1 MSALSGKMVTDMKKQ
16 EIKLE
21 QMESTIRKVLT
32 AGGSFSFY
40 PRGTSMQPFIVQ
52 GRDKVTL
59 AALPDRIKKYDII
72 LYKRENGTFV
82 LHRVTGKKENAYIFR
97 GDNQF
102 SDEYGIKRE
111 QMIGRATEIIRGD
124 EVIPVN
130 DIKHRMWAG
139 FWVNTVF
146 FRRVKR
152 FCLKCRKKKQ
162 NLDKNKSC

>member
-1 MSALSGKMVTDMKKQ
+1 MFG
-16 EIKLE
+16 
-21 QMESTIRKVLT
+21 RKAELLLKRSLKIYKTKRIVLN
-32 AGGSFSFY
+32 F
-40 PRGTSMQPFIVQ
+40 
-52 GRDKVTL
+52 KN
-59 AALPDRIKKYDII
+59 KNDII

-111 QMIGRATEIIRGD
+111 QMIGKVTEIIRGD

>member
-1 MSALSGKMVTDMKKQ
+1 MQ
-16 EIKLE
+16 QREIKLE
-21 QMESTIRKVLT
+21 QIEQTIRKVL
-32 AGGSFSFY
+32 ARGGEFSFY
-40 PRGTSMQPFIVQ
+40 PGGTSMQPFIVQ

-111 QMIGRATEIIRGD
+111 QMIGRVTEIIRGD
-124 EVIPVN
+124 EVIPVK
-130 DIKHRMWAG
+130 I
-139 FWVNTVF
+139 
-146 FRRVKR
+146 
-152 FCLKCRKKKQ
+152 
-162 NLDKNKSC
+162 

>member
-1 MSALSGKMVTDMKKQ
+1 MQ
-16 EIKLE
+16 QREIKLE
-21 QMESTIRKVLT
+21 QIEQTIRKVL
-32 AGGSFSFY
+32 ARGGEFSFY
-40 PRGTSMQPFIVQ
+40 PGGTSMQPFIVQ

-59 AALPDRIKKYDII
+59 AALPERIKKYDII

-111 QMIGRATEIIRGD
+111 QMIGRVTEIIRGD
-124 EVIPVN
+124 DVIPVN

>member
-1 MSALSGKMVTDMKKQ
+1 
-16 EIKLE
+16 
-21 QMESTIRKVLT
+21 
-32 AGGSFSFY
+32 
-40 PRGTSMQPFIVQ
+40 MQPFIVQ

-111 QMIGRATEIIRGD
+111 QMIGRVTEIIRGD
-124 EVIPVN
+124 DVIPVN
-130 DIKHRMWAG
+130 DIKYKMWAG

-146 FRRVKR
+146 LRRVKR
-152 FCLKCRKKKQ
+152 FCLKCRKKK
-162 NLDKNKSC
+162 

>member
-1 MSALSGKMVTDMKKQ
+1 MQ
-16 EIKLE
+16 QREIKLE
-21 QMESTIRKVLT
+21 QIEQTIRKVL
-32 AGGSFSFY
+32 ASGGEFSFY
-40 PRGTSMQPFIVQ
+40 PGGTSMQPF
-52 GRDKVTL
+52 
-59 AALPDRIKKYDII
+59 II

-102 SDEYGIKRE
+102 LDEYGIKRE
-111 QMIGRATEIIRGD
+111 QMIGRVTEIIRGD
-124 EVIPVN
+124 DVIPVN

-146 FRRVKR
+146 FRRVKC

>member
-1 MSALSGKMVTDMKKQ
+1 MISYCISGKKRY
-16 EIKLE
+16 IC
-21 QMESTIRKVLT
+21 
-32 AGGSFSFY
+32 
-40 PRGTSMQPFIVQ
+40 
-52 GRDKVTL
+52 
-59 AALPDRIKKYDII
+59 AAPGN
-72 LYKRENGTFV
+72 RE
-82 LHRVTGKKENAYIFR
+82 KKENAYIFR

-111 QMIGRATEIIRGD
+111 QMIGRVTEIIRGD

-152 FCLKCRKKKQ
+152 FCLKCRKKKKQ
-162 NLDKNKSC
+162 

>member
-111 QMIGRATEIIRGD
+111 QMIGRVTEI
-124 EVIPVN
+124 
-130 DIKHRMWAG
+130 
-139 FWVNTVF
+139 WVNTVF

>member
-21 QMESTIRKVLT
+21 QIEQTIRKVL
-32 AGGSFSFY
+32 ARGGEFSFY
-40 PRGTSMQPFIVQ
+40 PGGTSMHPLIVQ

-97 GDNQF
+97 WDNQF
-102 SDEYGIKRE
+102 SD
-111 QMIGRATEIIRGD
+111 D
-124 EVIPVN
+124 VIPVN
-130 DIKHRMWAG
+130 DIKYRMWAG

>member
-1 MSALSGKMVTDMKKQ
+1 
-16 EIKLE
+16 
-21 QMESTIRKVLT
+21 
-32 AGGSFSFY
+32 
-40 PRGTSMQPFIVQ
+40 MQPFIVQ

-111 QMIGRATEIIRGD
+111 QMIGKNYRGCGRNIIGG
-124 EVIPVN
+124 N
-130 DIKHRMWAG
+130 HRRKYG
-139 FWVNTVF
+139 GYGQSD
-146 FRRVKR
+146 RRK
-152 FCLKCRKKKQ
+152 
-162 NLDKNKSC
+162 

>member
-1 MSALSGKMVTDMKKQ
+1 MSALPGKMVTDMKKQ

-59 AALPDRIKKYDII
+59 AVLGQDKKSMISYCISG
-72 LYKRENGTFV
+72 KRYICAAPGNRE
-82 LHRVTGKKENAYIFR
+82 KENAYIFR

-102 SDEYGIKRE
+102 SDEYGIKRN
-111 QMIGRATEIIRGD
+111 R
-124 EVIPVN
+124 
-130 DIKHRMWAG
+130 
-139 FWVNTVF
+139 
-146 FRRVKR
+146 
-152 FCLKCRKKKQ
+152 
-162 NLDKNKSC
+162 

>member
-21 QMESTIRKVLT
+21 QIEQTIRKVL
-32 AGGSFSFY
+32 ARGGEFSFY
-40 PRGTSMQPFIVQ
+40 PGGTSMQPFIVQ

-111 QMIGRATEIIRGD
+111 QMIGRVTEIIRGD

-130 DIKHRMWAG
+130 SLLGVIIHGVIMLNK
-139 FWVNTVF
+139 TE
-146 FRRVKR
+146 KEKI
-152 FCLKCRKKKQ
+152 LEK
-162 NLDKNKSC
+162 LKNKLSTGRR